1 MDSALS
7 DSRKRSRPTT
17 CDDRPTQ
24 ELESAENVSPERA
37 RCKRI
42 SEALRIRHA
51 RTGIDYYARL
61 ANVLEEAAKK

>member
-1 MDSALS
+1 MDSALIN
-7 DSRKRSRPTT
+7 SRKRSSPDAGNIRAA
-17 CDDRPTQ
+17 Q
-24 ELESAENVSPERA
+24 ELEFAEKVSPERA